1 MVWKPTT
8 ACSCV
13 HKCAVTD
20 EIVPNYIKSFLS
32 TLWLDPFSTFG
43 WNQSDFVTIP
53 NSRSYTNT
61 YLRGF
66 ISRSRSV
73 GGLGNDAGRPVSH
86 IINVHKRRDVKDR
99 DLS

>member
-13 HKCAVTD
+13 HNCAVTD
-20 EIVPNYIKSFLS
+20 AIVPNCIRSFLS
-32 TLWLDPFSTFG
+32 TLWLDLFSNLG
-43 WNQSDFVTIP
+43 RNKSDFAFIP
-53 NSRSYTNT
+53 NNQSYTNT

-73 GGLGNDAGRPVSH
+73 VGLRKDTGRPVSH
-86 IINVHKRRDVKDR
+86 IINVHKRRDVKDQ